1 VADVERLL
9 GSSPAVIAVESAWL
23 ERLRSCRLYSYH
35 LPAET
40 FECIDECAGYFVSR
54 RPVVPTRVQ
63 VVDDLLAALL
73 GSGVELRFVP
83 DLWPLRDAVISSTLR
98 FSMIRMR
105 NALPRQPTNPAPQL
119 SPSGDAR

>member
-1 VADVERLL
+1 M
-9 GSSPAVIAVESAWL
+9 P
-23 ERLRSCRLYSYH
+23 
-35 LPAET
+35 PKT

-73 GSGVELRFVP
+73 GRGVELRFVP
-83 DLWPLRDAVISSTLR
+83 DLWSLRDAVISSTLR
-98 FSMIRMR
+98 FSMIRTR
-105 NALPRQPTNPAPQL
+105 NALLGQPTNSAPKP